1 MGAEATIVRRVSRW
15 RVARLHGSYRVWLG
29 CNCQCSV
36 VEQRRP
42 ASWAPAS
49 FPPPLR
55 AQLLLASSL
64 SPTLLLFHPFPS
76 LPLRFVSFRSLSL
89 SLSVRST
96 RPRFS
101 FTSSSFATP
110 FFAPHHFLASPSL
123 SLLSNQPPPFS
134 IPPCRASKRAQL
146 ASPFRFCSV
155 PTSTSTLVELPRRR
169 THTSVCAKR
178 VSAYLGMREAWPD
191 RGTSGGTRKLRGREV
206 THGGGNPPPPFPMWL
221 LPIDFVRVRGRS
233 NTCYRVGWKR
243 VEGTRRGQ
251 MEEEEEDRVG
261 VGELMASG

>member
-1 MGAEATIVRRVSRW
+1 MARTGCGWGATANAASSSSVGPRPG
-15 RVARLHGSYRVWLG
+15 RL
-29 CNCQCSV
+29 
-36 VEQRRP
+36 RP
-42 ASWAPAS
+42 FLLRFVHSSFSLPLSDASPLPPIS
-49 FPPPLR
+49 FPPP
-55 AQLLLASSL
+55 S
-64 SPTLLLFHPFPS
+64 
-76 LPLRFVSFRSLSL
+76 LRFVPFALSL
-89 SLSVRST
+89 SLFVPRVRVSVSH
-96 RPRFS
+96 PLPS
-101 FTSSSFATP
+101 QPLSSLRTISSLL
-110 FFAPHHFLASPSL
+110 HPSL
-123 SLLSNQPPPFS
+123 SFRLDQPPPFS

>member
-1 MGAEATIVRRVSRW
+1 MARTGCGWGATANAASSSSVGPRPG
-15 RVARLHGSYRVWLG
+15 RL
-29 CNCQCSV
+29 
-36 VEQRRP
+36 RP
-42 ASWAPAS
+42 FLLRFVHSSFSLPLSLSDASPLPPIS
-49 FPPPLR
+49 FPPP
-55 AQLLLASSL
+55 S
-64 SPTLLLFHPFPS
+64 
-76 LPLRFVSFRSLSL
+76 LRFVPFALSL

-243 VEGTRRGQ
+243 VEGTRRGE

>member
-1 MGAEATIVRRVSRW
+1 MARTGCGWGATAN
-15 RVARLHGSYRVWLG
+15 A
-29 CNCQCSV
+29 
-36 VEQRRP
+36 
-42 ASWAPAS
+42 
-49 FPPPLR
+49 
-55 AQLLLASSL
+55 ASSSSVGPRPGRL
-64 SPTLLLFHPFPS
+64 RPFLLRFVHSSFS
-76 LPLRFVSFRSLSL
+76 LPLSLRRFSSSTHFLPSPFASFRSVRSLSL
-89 SLSVRST
+89 FLSVRST

>member
-1 MGAEATIVRRVSRW
+1 MARTGCGWGATAN
-15 RVARLHGSYRVWLG
+15 A
-29 CNCQCSV
+29 
-36 VEQRRP
+36 
-42 ASWAPAS
+42 
-49 FPPPLR
+49 
-55 AQLLLASSL
+55 ASSSSVGPRPGRL
-64 SPTLLLFHPFPS
+64 RPFLLRFVHSSFS
-76 LPLRFVSFRSLSL
+76 LPLSLRRFSSSTHFLPSPFASFRSVRSLSL

-178 VSAYLGMREAWPD
+178 VSATSVCVKLGRIEGRAEE
-191 RGTSGGTRKLRGREV
+191 RGSCEGEKLPTEGVTHHPLSRCGSCPSILYEFGAGATPVTASDGKESRGR
-206 THGGGNPPPPFPMWL
+206 GGGRW
-221 LPIDFVRVRGRS
+221 
-233 NTCYRVGWKR
+233 
-243 VEGTRRGQ
+243 RRRRKTG
-251 MEEEEEDRVG
+251 
-261 VGELMASG
+261 